1 MKTLR
6 SHPEFA
12 APTRPINPN
21 AAKPPKLGLIPAF
34 GAWLAGLAA
43 FTVLA
48 VETLFVADD
57 FVFLVARVTAYVT
70 AALVGAL
77 MLALVVLFGLG
88 CGAML
93 RWLDAAANGRL
104 VARSVAHSVWVVTA
118 YMWVGVLLL
127 VAWPPAPLTVGQ
139 VAGDALL
146 HTTFQREVA
155 FAWITQLRYVA
166 LGGFLVFC
174 VWRLSRHVRWP
185 NAVLAVGFG
194 AALVSAVVAALGA
207 LAGALPG
214 MS

>member
-1 MKTLR
+1 MKILR
-6 SHPEFA
+6 LNLAFST
-12 APTRPINPN
+12 PTRHRGQ
-21 AAKPPKLGLIPAF
+21 AAATPRRLGLFPAF

-48 VETLFVADD
+48 VERLFAADD

-93 RWLDAAANGRL
+93 RWLDAAANVRL
-104 VARSVAHSVWVVTA
+104 VARSVANSVWVVSA

-127 VAWPPAPLTVGQ
+127 VAWPPTPLTLAD

-146 HTTFQREVA
+146 HAGFEDEVA
-155 FAWITQLRYVA
+155 FAWITRLRYVA
-166 LGGFLVFC
+166 LGAFLAFC
-174 VWRLSRHVRWP
+174 AWRLSRHAKWS

-194 AALVSAVVAALGA
+194 AALVSAVVGALGA

-214 MS
+214 A